1 MAAQN
6 VISGTQILKKLPR
19 ILPTLPKLV
28 KGILIATSR
37 NKTKPLGLGLCFEKA
52 VQKNPA
58 GLAIKYG
65 QVEISYAEMNQWVNQ
80 ISHYL
85 LAQGLTKGDCVG
97 VMVENRPELL
107 ATVLACAKLGVVSAM
122 INTGQKGKV
131 LSHSIRIVNPKL
143 MVVGEECLESYKAIR
158 HDTQIPDDKHVYLA
172 DADTLSD
179 PGTAPSGWK
188 NLAQEIKTQPKTNF
202 DATHHIFAED
212 PCFYVYTS
220 GTTGLPKAVI
230 FNHGRFMK
238 FYGVFGHISV
248 QLKKTDRLYV
258 PLPFY
263 HATALGVCWSTAIA
277 GASCLIMT
285 RKFSVTRFWSDVRET
300 QATVFGYV
308 GELCRYLMDQP
319 KTDQDKDHNIRLMM
333 GNGLRPGIWQNF
345 QARFGI
351 ENVMEF
357 YGSSEGNIGFTNV
370 LNLQQTVG
378 MSPLPYAIV
387 KYDRENDR
395 PFRDAKGNM
404 VKVKKGEIGLLIG
417 KISDK
422 APFHGYTDASKT
434 EACVL
439 TNVFEQ
445 GDRWFNTGDIMR
457 NMGYRHAQFVDRTG
471 DTFRWKGEN
480 ISTTEVEMLIEE
492 MEGVSEPVVY
502 GVEIPNTNGRAGMA
516 AVRLDKKIEEFD
528 FFKLLQQM
536 KASMSD
542 YSIPVFLSIS
552 DDVEVTG
559 TFKHV
564 KGPLKQK
571 GFDVVKH
578 QTPLYVWLPESDRY
592 VPLTTDIQQNIEQG
606 MYRY

>member
-1 MAAQN
+1 
-6 VISGTQILKKLPR
+6 
-19 ILPTLPKLV
+19 
-28 KGILIATSR
+28 
-37 NKTKPLGLGLCFEKA
+37 
-52 VQKNPA
+52 
-58 GLAIKYG
+58 
-65 QVEISYAEMNQWVNQ
+65 
-80 ISHYL
+80 
-85 LAQGLTKGDCVG
+85 
-97 VMVENRPELL
+97 
-107 ATVLACAKLGVVSAM
+107 
-122 INTGQKGKV
+122 
-131 LSHSIRIVNPKL
+131 
-143 MVVGEECLESYKAIR
+143 
-158 HDTQIPDDKHVYLA
+158 
-172 DADTLSD
+172 
-179 PGTAPSGWK
+179 
-188 NLAQEIKTQPKTNF
+188 LAQEIKTQPKTNF

-333 GNGLRPGIWQNF
+333 GNGLRPGIWQDF

-387 KYDRENDR
+387 KYDRENDQ

-457 NMGYRHAQFVDRTG
+457 NMVYRHAQFVDRTG

-516 AVRLDKKIEEFD
+516 AGRLDKKIEEFD

-571 GFDVVKH
+571 GFDVGKH

>member
-65 QVEISYAEMNQWVNQ
+65 QVEISYAEMNEWVNQ

-188 NLAQEIKTQPKTNF
+188 NLAQEIKTQPTTNL

-333 GNGLRPGIWQNF
+333 GNGLRPGIWQDF

-387 KYDRENDR
+387 KYDRENDQ

-571 GFDVVKH
+571 GFDVGKH

-592 VPLTTDIQQNIEQG
+592 VPLTKDIQQNIEQG

>member
-1 MAAQN
+1 MTNQN
-6 VISGTQILKKLPR
+6 VVSGTQILKKLPS
-19 ILPTLPKLV
+19 ILPTLPKLI

-37 NKTKPLGLGLCFEKA
+37 NKTKPLGLGMCFEKA
-52 VQKNPA
+52 VNKNPN
-58 GLAIKYG
+58 GLAIKY
-65 QVEISYAEMNQWVNQ
+65 QDVEITYSDMNTWVNK
-80 ISHYL
+80 IMHYL
-85 LAQGLTKGDCVG
+85 LSKGLKKGDCVG

-122 INTGQKGKV
+122 INTGQRGKV

-143 MVVGEECLESYKAIR
+143 MVVGEECLSAYEAIR
-158 HDTQIPDDKHVYLA
+158 NETDIPSDYHVYIA
-172 DADTLSD
+172 DINTLSD
-179 PGTAPSGWK
+179 AGKAPSGWR
-188 NLAQEIKTQPKTNF
+188 NLALEIKSQPNINIAATNQV
-202 DATHHIFAED
+202 FAED

-248 QLKKTDRLYV
+248 QLKKSDRLYV

-300 QATVFGYV
+300 KATVFGYV
-308 GELCRYLMDQP
+308 GELCRYLIDQP
-319 KTDQDKDHNIRLMM
+319 PTDQDKNHNIRLMM
-333 GNGLRPGIWQNF
+333 GNGLRLGIWNDF
-345 QARFGI
+345 QKRFGI
-351 ENVMEF
+351 KNVMEF
-357 YGSSEGNIGFTNV
+357 YGSSEGNIGFTNL
-370 LNLQQTVG
+370 LNLERTVG

-387 KYDRENDR
+387 KYDRENDQ
-395 PFRDAKGNM
+395 PYRDAKGNM
-404 VKVKKGEIGLLIG
+404 EKVKKGDIGLLIG

-439 TNVFEQ
+439 TDVFEKD
-445 GDRWFNTGDIMR
+445 DRWFNTGDIMR
-457 NMGYRHAQFVDRTG
+457 NMGFRHAQFVDRTG

-480 ISTTEVEMLIEE
+480 ISTTEVEMLMEE

-516 AVRLDKKIEEFD
+516 SVRLDKKIEEFD

-536 KASMSD
+536 KETMSD
-542 YSIPVFLSIS
+542 YSIPIFLSIS

-564 KGPLKQK
+564 KGPLKKK
-571 GFDVVKH
+571 GFDVKQH
-578 QTPLYVWLPESDRY
+578 STPLYVWLPESDRY
-592 VPLTTDIQQNIEQG
+592 VPLTMDIQKNIEQG
-606 MYRY
+606 SYRY

>member
-6 VISGTQILKKLPR
+6 VISGTQILTKLPR
-19 ILPTLPKLV
+19 ILPALPKLV

-52 VQKNPA
+52 VKKNPN

-65 QVEISYAEMNQWVNQ
+65 NVEISYSHMNQWVNQ

-85 LAQGLTKGDCVG
+85 LAQGLKKGDCVG

-143 MVVGEECLESYKAIR
+143 MVVGEECLESYEAIR
-158 HDTQIPDDKHVYLA
+158 NETQIPDDKHVYLA
-172 DADTLSD
+172 DVDTLND
-179 PGTAPSGWK
+179 TGTAPAGWK
-188 NLAQEIKTQPKTNF
+188 NLAQEIKTQPKTNL
-202 DATHHIFAED
+202 DLTHHIFAED

-319 KTDQDKDHNIRLMM
+319 KTDQDKQHNIRLMM
-333 GNGLRPGIWQNF
+333 GNGLRPGIWQEF
-345 QARFGI
+345 QTRFGI
-351 ENVMEF
+351 DNVMEF

-387 KYDRENDR
+387 KYDRENDQ
-395 PFRDAKGNM
+395 PFRDAHGKM

-422 APFHGYTDASKT
+422 APFHGYTDPSKT

-439 TNVFEQ
+439 NDVFEQ

-480 ISTTEVEMLIEE
+480 ISTTEVEMLMEE

-516 AVRLDKKIEEFD
+516 AVRLDKKAEEFD

-552 DDVEVTG
+552 DNVEVTG

-571 GFDVVKH
+571 GFDVKKH
-578 QTPLYVWLPESDRY
+578 ETPLYVWLPESDRY
-592 VPLTTDIQQNIEQG
+592 VPLTKDIQQNIEQG
-606 MYRY
+606 KYRY